1 MILRTKL
8 KREVEYWLEDN
19 WWRRSWFRLFECLGK
34 YNNFDHFKAG
44 WCLVSSFVIPKI
56 FKSLNTF
63 LNSNS
68 LKRVHK
74 LEVTS
79 HNWGRVLPWWGLKL
93 VTMGPCYI
101 RVIQHCW
108 GGNIIFTLFFNKLR
122 IVHTFGKGFAYKPK
136 LINYLA
142 YITWISRIKKFNLE
156 EKKTTL
162 RLTPLFMTTKAPAV
176 FDQAT
181 PFALQR

>member
-1 MILRTKL
+1 MTLRTKL
-8 KREVEYWLEDN
+8 KLEVEYWLEDN

-34 YNNFDHFKAG
+34 YNNFDQFKAG

-108 GGNIIFTLFFNKLR
+108 GGNIIFTLFFNKFNDRPYLWER
-122 IVHTFGKGFAYKPK
+122 FCIQAQTYK
-136 LINYLA
+136 L
-142 YITWISRIKKFNLE
+142 
-156 EKKTTL
+156 L
-162 RLTPLFMTTKAPAV
+162 RLYHMDF
-176 FDQAT
+176 
-181 PFALQR
+181 

>member
-8 KREVEYWLEDN
+8 KLEVEYWLEDN
-19 WWRRSWFRLFECLGK
+19 WWRRSWFRLFECLSK

-63 LNSNS
+63 LNSTS

-108 GGNIIFTLFFNKLR
+108 GGNIIFTLFFNKFNDRPYLLER
-122 IVHTFGKGFAYKPK
+122 FCIQAQTYK
-136 LINYLA
+136 LLSLYHMD
-142 YITWISRIKKFNLE
+142 F
-156 EKKTTL
+156 
-162 RLTPLFMTTKAPAV
+162 
-176 FDQAT
+176 
-181 PFALQR
+181 